1 MKMKSELKD
10 KVVIV
15 TGASEGIGRA
25 VCMAIAEHDIKIV
38 LAARNEERLLELK
51 KEIELKGSQ
60 ALVVVTDVTDEEAC
74 KRLVEKAVAAY
85 GQLDILI
92 NNAGQTMWTK
102 MEEMADTS
110 IFKRLMQLNFFGSL
124 YCTYYAAPYLKKTRG
139 RLVMLSSMA
148 GLMGVPFRTAYC
160 ASKHAM
166 VGFSDALRVELRESG
181 VTVTVVA
188 PDFVLSEIHKRALD
202 GKGNPLGQSP
212 LKESDI
218 MTAEACAALI
228 VDATIKRKRLLLT
241 SFRGKLGLFIKLLAP
256 KLLDKMTAKTMEDIK

>member
-1 MKMKSELKD
+1 MKSELKD
-10 KVVIV
+10 KVIIV

-25 VCMAIAEHDIKIV
+25 MCMALSEHGMKIV
-38 LAARNEERLLELK
+38 LAARNEERLMELK
-51 KEIELKGSQ
+51 KDIESKGSQ

-74 KRLVEKAVAAY
+74 RRLIEKTVETY
-85 GQLDILI
+85 GQLDILV

-124 YCTYYAAPYLKKTRG
+124 YCTYYADPHLRKTKG
-139 RLVMLSSMA
+139 RLVMISSMS
-148 GLMGVPFRTAYC
+148 GLMGVPSRTAYC
-160 ASKHAM
+160 ASKYAL
-166 VGFSDALRVELRESG
+166 VGFSESLRVELRKSG
-181 VTVTVVA
+181 VTVTIVA

-218 MTAEACAALI
+218 MTAEECAALI
-228 VDATIKRKRLLLT
+228 IDATVKRKRLLLT
-241 SFRGKLGLFIKLLAP
+241 SFRGKLGLFIKFFAP
-256 KLLDKMTAKTMEDIK
+256 KILDKMTGKTMEDIK